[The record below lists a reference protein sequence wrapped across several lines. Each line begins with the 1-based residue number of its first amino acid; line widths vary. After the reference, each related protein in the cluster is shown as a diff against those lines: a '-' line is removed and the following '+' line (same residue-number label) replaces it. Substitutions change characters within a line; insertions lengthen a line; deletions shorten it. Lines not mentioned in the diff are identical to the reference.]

1 MTMLE
6 SYLTLK
12 PEFEILAMDADDC
25 RAVAALHGERFARPW
40 GDGEFYSLLSQ
51 DTVFGFVARQTN
63 AFLKK
68 PLPGFVLA
76 RQVAGEAEILT
87 IAVQTKVARAGLG
100 WRLMQAAMREAKLR
114 GGESIFLEVDD
125 GNAAALGL
133 YRKLGFE
140 KVGERRGYYKD
151 ANGAVSTALVMK
163 RILR

>member
-6 SYLTLK
+6 SYLSLK
-12 PEFEILAMDADDC
+12 PEFEIIPMDADDC
-25 RAVAALHGERFARPW
+25 HAVSTLHGERFARPW

-51 DTVFGFVARQTN
+51 NNVFGFVARQTN

-76 RQVAGEAEILT
+76 REVAGEAEILT
-87 IAVQTKVARAGLG
+87 IAVQAKVGRSGLG
-100 WRLMQAAMREAKLR
+100 WRLMQAAMREAKQR
-114 GGESIFLEVDD
+114 GGESIFLEVDK

-133 YRKLGFE
+133 YRKLGFDQ
-140 KVGERRGYYKD
+140 VGERRGYYKD
-151 ANGAVSTALVMK
+151 ANGEVSTALVMK